1 MDVTSGELEDSM
13 ESFFLSETSKYLY
26 LLQANTTDL
35 PDYYVFTTEGH
46 LLPPFAAANQ
56 QPMGATPQHAQP
68 EMHVS
73 WASTFNTWLPS
84 FGTWQ
89 TRRSQSPEVDSS
101 SAEEASGASRAATIT
116 AAITCAKLC
125 RVVPEQEAFQRQQLL
140 QAALPSLP
148 LNAHHAA
155 VLRYQCHFAIHIH
168 LKNFTKRIQPFLD
181 KTGLVPFSAQVSTGP
196 ASLC

>member
-1 MDVTSGELEDSM
+1 M

-56 QPMGATPQHAQP
+56 QPVGPTPQHAQP

-89 TRRSQSPEVDSS
+89 THRSQSPEVDNS
-101 SAEEASGASRAATIT
+101 SAEAALGSSRAATAT
-116 AAITCAKLC
+116 AAIACAKLC
-125 RVVPEQEAFQRQQLL
+125 RVVPEQEASQRQQLL

-148 LNAHHAA
+148 LNAHHAT
-155 VLRYQCHFAIHIH
+155 VLRYQCHFAIHTH
-168 LKNFTKRIQPFLD
+168 HKFFTKHVQRFLV
-181 KTGLVPFSAQVSTGP
+181 KMRLVPFSAQISTRA